1 VSGVFLVLGLLLIG
15 IELQVVGIARIAAA
29 PENEIVSRLGTRV
42 VRLLILLV
50 IAGLGL
56 SGLLAIVNYAILARI
71 DQGFAVFG

>member
-1 VSGVFLVLGLLLIG
+1 MSGVFLVLGLLLIG